1 MSDATLA
8 LAYLAKKREEIARK
22 YAKEMWV
29 VNFNYFLSM
38 NGLSTSALDRMVGAP
53 PRWEAEP
60 QFSINYTLL
69 REHLLKKYNE
79 DRLQNAFNA
88 AVVVYDTEA
97 HERFEAAA
105 MEQGFVMSE

>member
-1 MSDATLA
+1 M
-8 LAYLAKKREEIARK
+8 AYLAKVREDISRK

-38 NGLSTSALDRMVGAP
+38 NGLSTSALDRFGAP

-88 AVVVYDTEA
+88 CAVVHSAEA
-97 HERFEAAA
+97 RERFERAA
-105 MEQGFVMSE
+105 MEAGFVMPE

>member
-1 MSDATLA
+1 M
-8 LAYLAKKREEIARK
+8 AYLAKVREDIARK

-60 QFSINYTLL
+60 QYSINYTLL
-69 REHLLKKYNE
+69 REHLLKKHNE

-88 AVVVYDTEA
+88 SVVVYDKEA
-97 HERFEAAA
+97 RERFEIAA
-105 MEQGFVMSE
+105 MQAGFVMPE

>member
-1 MSDATLA
+1 M
-8 LAYLAKKREEIARK
+8 
-22 YAKEMWV
+22 
-29 VNFNYFLSM
+29 SM
-38 NGLSTSALDRMVGAP
+38 NGLSTSALDRMDGAP

-60 QFSINYTLL
+60 QYSINYTLL

-97 HERFEAAA
+97 RERFERAAVEA
-105 MEQGFVMSE
+105 GFVMPE

>member
-1 MSDATLA
+1 LA
-8 LAYLAKKREEIARK
+8 QVREDIARK

-29 VNFNYFLSM
+29 VNFNYFMSM

-60 QFSINYTLL
+60 QYSINYTLL

-97 HERFEAAA
+97 RERFERAAVEA
-105 MEQGFVMSE
+105 GFVMPE

>member
-1 MSDATLA
+1 M
-8 LAYLAKKREEIARK
+8 AKVREDIARK

-29 VNFNYFLSM
+29 VNFNYFMSM
-38 NGLSTSALDRMVGAP
+38 NGLNSSDLDRMVGAP

-60 QFSINYTLL
+60 QYSINYTLL

-88 AVVVYDTEA
+88 CAVVHSAEA
-97 HERFEAAA
+97 RERFERAAR
-105 MEQGFVMSE
+105 ESGFVMPE